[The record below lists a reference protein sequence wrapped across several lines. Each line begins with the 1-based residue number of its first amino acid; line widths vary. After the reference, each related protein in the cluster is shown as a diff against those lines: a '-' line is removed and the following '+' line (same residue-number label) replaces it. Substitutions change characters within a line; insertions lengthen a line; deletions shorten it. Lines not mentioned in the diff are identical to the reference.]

1 MILAPDFT
9 DLVGFIREKNIFGGL
24 ISNQAAIGKKML
36 TVQKLEEINMAL
48 APLASSFLK
57 WVEEICPHT
66 QNESC
71 NCRKPNPELIN
82 NALTKL
88 GVDRNQAVLIGD
100 SPSDFQAAE
109 QAQIRYMHTCWD
121 SKLCPGDKVCGH
133 SLLNAT
139 RLALN
144 I

>member
-1 MILAPDFT
+1 LILAPDFT
-9 DLVGFIREKNIFGGL
+9 DLVELIRKKNIFGGL
-24 ISNQAAIGKKML
+24 ISNQAAIGKKIL
-36 TVQKLEEINMAL
+36 TLQKLEEINMAL

-66 QNESC
+66 QLENC
-71 NCRKPNPELIN
+71 NCRKPNPGLIN

-88 GVDRNQAVLIGD
+88 GVDRSEVVLIGD
-100 SPSDFQAAE
+100 SHSDFQAAE
-109 QAQIRYMHTCWD
+109 QARIRYVHTCWD
-121 SKLCPGDKVCGH
+121 SKLCPRDKLCGH

-144 I
+144 V